1 MDETIRWKPTDY
13 EVVTDWEGTT
23 FVRRSDGASIPCDP
37 RNADYY
43 EFLQVEK
50 ADKAEEIKRTTIPKP
65 VAEKSQLELIEAR
78 LATIETKVDT
88 IIKST
93 KDLR

>member
-1 MDETIRWKPTDY
+1 MTQFTASDY
-13 EVVTDWEGTT
+13 DVVTYEEDGSQAIK
-23 FVRRSDGASIPCDP
+23 RSDGASIPPDP
-37 RNADYY
+37 RNKDYY

-50 ADKAEEIKRTTIPKP
+50 ADEKGEIKRTTIPKP
-65 VAEKSQLELIEAR
+65 VAEKSPLELIEAR
-78 LATIETKVDT
+78 LATIEEKVDT

>member
-1 MDETIRWKPTDY
+1 MFTASDY
-13 EVVTDWEGTT
+13 EVVTDHDGSVV
-23 FVRRSDGASIPCDP
+23 VRRSDGACIPCDP

-50 ADKAEEIKRTTIPKP
+50 ADKKGEIKRTAIPKP

-78 LATIETKVDT
+78 LATIEEKVDT